1 MKFTCQKKDIV
12 QAIQIAMKAVA
23 PKPKTPILGGIYI
36 KAEDNS
42 LMLQATDNEL
52 SIICNIPAQVEIPG
66 EIIFVGRNA
75 QEVIRRL
82 PGDTVEFECSGQ
94 EKMIH
99 IKSNRS
105 KFSFLSMEANDFPVI
120 SKLQGTS
127 SFQVSDVILRDLIL
141 NTSFAAMQEESKPI
155 FTGCLLELTEEKILM
170 AATNT
175 HRLSIKSS
183 HLEDFHG
190 EYRYVI
196 PAKMLNEVQKILQSE
211 IPRTVTVSC
220 THNQVSFEVEGVY
233 ISSRLIEGSFP
244 DYHRAIPDEFQRHVV
259 MNTNEIKN
267 IIDRVA
273 LISRGDDYN
282 VITMDFAN
290 SMVRI
295 SSANPEIGNGEE
307 YASAVIDGDDLTIC
321 FNADYINDGL
331 KLIKSEEFMLSM
343 NGPLNATTMT
353 SEEDPNFLYVVT
365 PVRRQK

>member
-1 MKFTCQKKDIV
+1 MKFTCQKKEIV

-23 PKPKTPILGGIYI
+23 PKPQTPILGGIYI

-42 LMLQATDNEL
+42 LTLQATDNEL
-52 SIICNIPAQVEIPG
+52 SIICNIAAKVDDPG
-66 EIIFVGRNA
+66 NIILIGRNA

-82 PGDTVEFECSGQ
+82 PGETIEFDCSSQ

-99 IKSNRS
+99 LKAGRA
-105 KFSFLSMEANDFPVI
+105 KFSFLSMEADDLPII
-120 SKLQGTS
+120 SKLQGNS
-127 SFQVSDVILRDLIL
+127 SFQVSDVVLRDLSL
-141 NTSFAAMQEESKPI
+141 NTSFAAMQDESRPI
-155 FTGCLLELTEEKILM
+155 FTGCLLELSDEKILM

-190 EYRYVI
+190 EARYVI
-196 PAKMLNEVQKILQSE
+196 PAKMLSEVQKILQSE
-211 IPRTVTVSC
+211 MPRTVTVSC

-244 DYHRAIPDEFQRHVV
+244 DYQRAVPHEFQRHVV
-259 MNTNEIKN
+259 MNTSEIKN
-267 IIDRVA
+267 IIDRIA

-331 KLIKSEEFMLSM
+331 KLIKSEKFMLSM
-343 NGPLNATTMT
+343 NGHLNAATMT
-353 SEEDPNFLYVVT
+353 SEEEPDFVYVIT